1 MTAAPGPVV
10 ILNGAPRSG
19 KSTVARAL
27 DAADGREWTSLGVE
41 TSRAATPA
49 ILQPG
54 LGLRPGGERPDV
66 EAALP
71 GLVAAL
77 YDEVAGRSREGRAVV
92 VDVGH
97 HEGHSRPLGT
107 WAIVADRLAG
117 LPAWVVGVRCPLD
130 EVVRRR
136 RASGAGYEALGPDTA
151 PTPAVRRWQ
160 DEVHRP
166 GRYDLEIDTS
176 VLAADEAAARILDH
190 LAHGPPPTALAAR
203 AGGSDPRADLHR

>member
-1 MTAAPGPVV
+1 VTAAPGPVV

-19 KSTVARAL
+19 KTTVARAL
-27 DAADGREWTSLGVE
+27 AAADDRDWTNLGVE
-41 TSRAATPA
+41 TSRAATPTA
-49 ILQPG
+49 LQPG

-71 GLVAAL
+71 GLIAAL
-77 YDEVAGRSREGRAVV
+77 YDEVAGHSRAGRAVV

-107 WAIVADRLAG
+107 WALVAGRLAG

-136 RASGAGYEALGPDTA
+136 ASGPGYEALGPDGE

-176 VLAADEAAARILDH
+176 VLTPDEAAARILDH
-190 LAHGPPPTALAAR
+190 LAHGPPPAALAGL
-203 AGGSDPRADLHR
+203 AGGA

>member
-1 MTAAPGPVV
+1 MTPPRGPVV
-10 ILNGAPRSG
+10 VLNGAPRAG
-19 KSTVARAL
+19 KTSIARAL
-27 DAADGREWTSLGVE
+27 DGADTRVWTNLGVE
-41 TSRAATPA
+41 TSRASTPA
-49 ILQPG
+49 GLQPG

-77 YDEVAGRSREGRAVV
+77 YDEVADLSRAGHAVL

-107 WAIVADRLAG
+107 WGIVADRLGG
-117 LPAWVVGVRCPLD
+117 LPAWVVGVRCPLA

-136 RASGAGYEALGPDTA
+136 RASGDGYEALGPDGA
-151 PTPAVRRWQ
+151 PTAAVQRWQ

-166 GRYDLEIDTS
+166 GLYDLEVDTS
-176 VLAADEAAARILDH
+176 VLAPEDVAARILHH
-190 LAHGPPPTALAAR
+190 LAHGPPPTALARR
-203 AGGSDPRADLHR
+203 AGAS